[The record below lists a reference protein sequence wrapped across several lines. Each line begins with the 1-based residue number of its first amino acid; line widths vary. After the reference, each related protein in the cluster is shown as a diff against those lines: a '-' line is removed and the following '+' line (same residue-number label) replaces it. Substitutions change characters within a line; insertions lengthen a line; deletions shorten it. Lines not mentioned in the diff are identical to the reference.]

1 MTASVSVKGAK
12 PSAAF
17 VRRRTSVS
25 TIVAEVW
32 DARDL
37 VAQFVMRD
45 LTIRYTQAIMGF
57 AWALLMPLLIVGAGM
72 MFRIVVMTMSNAPLQ
87 GSSIGS
93 LGAKALAW
101 AFFAGALSTATQSI
115 IGNANL
121 IGKVYFPR
129 ESLPLAT
136 VLAQTPDLVVG
147 LIILMAILPFIGVP
161 LSWAALWVAAVF
173 ILLIMFTVGIALLLS
188 CANLFY
194 RDVKYI
200 VQVVLNFGIFATPVF
215 FEPQMLGRKGAAIMM
230 ALPLS
235 PLVQAMDLA
244 MVRGHNLL
252 TPLTVTTV
260 KGPITVWSPWMLGYA
275 AASAVLLLAVGMKVF
290 RQASSRFAEMA

>member
-37 VAQFVMRD
+37 VSQFVMRD

-161 LSWAALWVAAVF
+161 LSWAALWVVAVF

-260 KGPITVWSPWMLGYA
+260 KGPITIWSPWMLGYA
-275 AASAVLLLAVGMKVF
+275 TASAVLLLAVGMKVF
-290 RQASSRFAEMA
+290 RRASSRFAEMA